1 MMHAPTLEQ
10 RQFRRRVADFLAI
23 EREQAPARPVRL
35 GLLAAG
41 VAIMLWFD
49 ASPWVA
55 VVAPVYFVSDLTY
68 SRHVDRVMRAPQVTP
83 ATLRWLIVHHGITVI
98 AFTMLAVVNA
108 YWPGETAARAAAL
121 LVFGQALN
129 CIAHDT
135 RSVDASQL
143 GVVIVSLGA
152 QVSIFGIGQVADYPA
167 DERLFLHI
175 AGGLISI
182 YFATVVLATAN
193 TRMRLSAR
201 TEELAHAQ
209 KGEAVGRLT
218 SGIAHD
224 FNNLLTVMRGNIDLL
239 GEVPNDE
246 REPLL
251 REIGA
256 ATDRGGRLVR
266 QLLAVG
272 RRGPVETQDIE
283 LAVFLGDFATFARRV
298 LPANVTLDVR
308 AADGLSI
315 ETDGSQLE
323 AALLNLVVNARD
335 AIEGVGRISVVASH
349 IQPPAETA
357 EAQGRWLR
365 ITVDDTGVGM
375 SPAIL
380 ARATEPFVTTK
391 AVGCGSG
398 LGLAMVRDFAERS
411 GGRLELRSTPG
422 KGTTALLN
430 LPC

>member
-1 MMHAPTLEQ
+1 MHAPTLQE

-23 EREQAPARPVRL
+23 ELEQAPGRPLRL
-35 GLLAAG
+35 GLIAAG
-41 VAIMLWFD
+41 VALMLWFD

-55 VVAPVYFVSDLTY
+55 LIAPIYFVSDLTY
-68 SRHVDRVMRAPQVTP
+68 VRHVQRVMRTPQITA
-83 ATLRWLIVHHGITVI
+83 ATLRWLLVHHAVTIVM
-98 AFTMLAVVNA
+98 FTMLAVVNA
-108 YWPGETAARAAAL
+108 FWPGETAARAAAL
-121 LVFGQALN
+121 LIFGQALN

-135 RSVDASQL
+135 RSVDAARL
-143 GVVIVSLGA
+143 GVVIVAGGA
-152 QVSIFGIGQVADYPA
+152 QVSAYGIGMSQAYTM

-175 AGGLISI
+175 AAALISI
-182 YFATVVLATAN
+182 YFASVVLATAN

-256 ATDRGGRLVR
+256 ATDRGGRLVS
-266 QLLAVG
+266 QLLSVG
-272 RRGPVETQDIE
+272 RRGPVETQQIE
-283 LAVFLGDFATFARRV
+283 LGVFLADFSTFARRV
-298 LPANVTLDVR
+298 LPANVPLDMRV
-308 AADGLSI
+308 ADGLMLQ
-315 ETDGSQLE
+315 TDGSQLE
-323 AALLNLVVNARD
+323 AALLNLIVNARD
-335 AIEGVGRISVVASH
+335 AIEGG
-349 IQPPAETA
+349 
-357 EAQGRWLR
+357 GR
-365 ITVDDTGVGM
+365 ITVVAGHTAPPEDTTEPERRWISITVSDTGAGM
-375 SPAIL
+375 TPDVL

-391 AVGCGSG
+391 AVGRGSG
-398 LGLAMVRDFAERS
+398 LGLSMVRDFADRS
-411 GGRLELRSTPG
+411 GGRFDLQSAPG
-422 KGTTALLN
+422 EGTTAVLS